1 MEEQD
6 SRCLARP
13 VHAGPYD
20 VGVFGGA
27 NSITL
32 FRVAGI
38 RIAVDWSWFIF
49 LFIVI
54 VWLSGFYGD
63 ILDEPG
69 STQSYGLALA
79 SAIGF
84 FGSILLHE
92 LGHAFEAKRS
102 GIGIRTIR
110 LWLFGGVAEMDQE
123 SESPGTEFRVA
134 IAGPVVTLLIAVILC
149 VIGIQAAGFDNFRDS
164 LEMRITAET
173 NVPITMVAWL
183 AAVNI
188 LVLGFN
194 LLPAFPMDGGRIVRS
209 IAWKITG
216 KRSAATRFAAGLG
229 RIFGFIFIGLGLLWI
244 FNGNLFSGLWL
255 AMIGFLV
262 NSSARAASRST
273 VGDKL
278 EGITVSQVMDTEPVS
293 IPAEI
298 DCARAL
304 EEYFLRFGW
313 SWFPVVDRHGS
324 FLGMAVRDRLEAVPE
339 VERDATPVISLV
351 EINPGFSVRSDAGLD
366 RLLGNP
372 QLRRFGALMVTDDQ
386 GKLAGVVTVEQL
398 GRALQA

>member
-1 MEEQD
+1 MD
-6 SRCLARP
+6 
-13 VHAGPYD
+13 
-20 VGVFGGA
+20 VFGGG

-38 RIAVDWSWFIF
+38 RIAVDWSWFVF

-54 VWLSGFYGD
+54 VWLSSFYGD

-69 STQSYGLALA
+69 STQSYLLAVA
-79 SAIGF
+79 SAAGF

-92 LGHAFEAKRS
+92 MGHAFAAKRS

-110 LWLFGGVAEMDQE
+110 LWLFGGIAEMDQE
-123 SESPGTEFRVA
+123 SPNPGTEFKVA
-134 IAGPVVTLLIAVILC
+134 VAGPLVSLLIAIVLC
-149 VIGIQAAGFDNFRDS
+149 VIGIQAAGVNDFRDA
-164 LEMRITAET
+164 LEMRITAST
-173 NVPITMVAWL
+173 TGPITMVAWL

-209 IAWKITG
+209 IAWKVTG

-229 RIFGFIFIGLGLLWI
+229 RIFGFLFIALGIVWAV
-244 FNGNLFSGLWL
+244 NGNVFSGLWL

-262 NSSARAASRST
+262 NSSARAASQST
-273 VGDKL
+273 VTEKL
-278 EGITVSQVMDTEPVS
+278 EHVTVAEVMDPEPVA
-293 IPAEI
+293 IPGDI
-298 DCARAL
+298 DCARAM

-313 SWFPVVDRHGS
+313 SWFPVVDASGT
-324 FLGMAVRDRLEAVPE
+324 FIGMAVRDRVEAVPE
-339 VERDATPVISLV
+339 VERMTTRVDTLTERDPAFAVSRT
-351 EINPGFSVRSDAGLD
+351 AGLD
-366 RLLGNP
+366 SLLGNP

-386 GKLAGVVTVEQL
+386 GLLAGVVTIEQL

>member
-1 MEEQD
+1 
-6 SRCLARP
+6 
-13 VHAGPYD
+13 
-20 VGVFGGA
+20 
-27 NSITL
+27 
-32 FRVAGI
+32 VAGI

-63 ILDEPG
+63 VIDNRG
-69 STQSYGLALA
+69 STQAYVLALV
-79 SAIGF
+79 SALGF

-92 LGHAFEAKRS
+92 MGHAFAAKRE

-123 SESPGTEFRVA
+123 SASPGTEFKVA
-134 IAGPVVTLLIAVILC
+134 IAGPVVSLLIAVILC
-149 VIGIQAAGFDNFRDS
+149 VIGVQAAGADSFRNA
-164 LEMRITAET
+164 LEMRITADT
-173 NVPITMVAWL
+173 TGPITVVAWL

-188 LVLGFN
+188 IVLAFN
-194 LLPAFPMDGGRIVRS
+194 LLPAFPMDGGRVVRA
-209 IAWKITG
+209 IAWKVSG

-229 RIFGFIFIGLGLLWI
+229 RIFGFLFIGLGIAWI
-244 FNGNLFSGLWL
+244 IYGNVFSGLWL

-273 VGDKL
+273 VSEKL
-278 EGITVSQVMDTEPVS
+278 EGVTVAEVMDTEPVA

-313 SWFPVVDRHGS
+313 SWFPVVDRNGT
-324 FLGMAVRDRLEAVPE
+324 FLGMAVRDRIEAVTE

-351 EINPGFSVRSDAGLD
+351 ERNPGFSVSARAGLD
-366 RLLGNP
+366 SLIGNP

-386 GKLAGVVTVEQL
+386 GALTGVVTVEQL

>member
-1 MEEQD
+1 
-6 SRCLARP
+6 
-13 VHAGPYD
+13 
-20 VGVFGGA
+20 
-27 NSITL
+27 
-32 FRVAGI
+32 VAGI
-38 RIAVDWSWFIF
+38 RIAVDWSWFFF

-63 ILDEPG
+63 ILDDRG
-69 STQSYGLALA
+69 STQAYLLALA
-79 SAIGF
+79 SAVGF

-92 LGHAFEAKRS
+92 MGHAFAARRN

-123 SESPGTEFRVA
+123 SQTPGTEFKVA
-134 IAGPVVTLLIAVILC
+134 IAGPVVTLLIAVVLC
-149 VIGIQAAGFDNFRDS
+149 LIGVQAAGADSFRDA
-164 LEMRITAET
+164 LEMRLTADT
-173 NVPITMVAWL
+173 TGPITMVAWL
-183 AAVNI
+183 DAVNI

-229 RIFGFIFIGLGLLWI
+229 RIFGFIFIGVGILWAI
-244 FNGNLFSGLWL
+244 NGNIFSGLWL

-262 NSSARAASRST
+262 NGSARAASRST
-273 VGDKL
+273 VSEKL
-278 EGITVSQVMDTEPVS
+278 EGVTVAEVMDTEPVA

-313 SWFPVVDRHGS
+313 SWFPVVDRNGV
-324 FLGMAVRDRLEAVPE
+324 FLGMAVRDQVEGVPE
-339 VERDATPVISLV
+339 VERDSTPVISLV
-351 EINPGFSVRSDAGLD
+351 ERNPGFSVSSGAGLD
-366 RLLGNP
+366 SLLGNS
-372 QLRRFGALMVTDDQ
+372 QMRRFGALMVIDEHGLLT
-386 GKLAGVVTVEQL
+386 GVVTIEQL

>member
-1 MEEQD
+1 M
-6 SRCLARP
+6 
-13 VHAGPYD
+13 
-20 VGVFGGA
+20 GVFGVG

-38 RIAVDWSWFIF
+38 RIAVDWSWFFF

-54 VWLSGFYGD
+54 VWLSDFYGD

-69 STQSYGLALA
+69 STDSYLLALL

-92 LGHAFEAKRS
+92 LGHAFAARRS
-102 GIGIRTIR
+102 GIGISTIR
-110 LWLFGGVAEMDQE
+110 LWLFGGVAEMTQE
-123 SESPGTEFRVA
+123 SDSPGTEFKVA
-134 IAGPVVTLLIAVILC
+134 VAGPIVTLVIAVVLC
-149 VIGIQAAGFDNFRDS
+149 VIGIQAAGTESFRDA
-164 LEMRITAET
+164 LEMRLTADT
-173 NVPITMVAWL
+173 TGPITMVAWL

-194 LLPAFPMDGGRIVRS
+194 LLPAFPMDGGRIVRA

-216 KRSAATRFAAGLG
+216 KRGAATRFAAGLG
-229 RIFGFIFIGLGLLWI
+229 RIFGFLFIGLGIVWMI
-244 FNGNLFSGLWL
+244 SGNVFSGIWL

-273 VGDKL
+273 ISDKL
-278 EGITVSQVMDTEPVS
+278 EQVTVAEVMDPEPVA
-293 IPAEI
+293 IPAEV

-313 SWFPVVDRHGS
+313 SWFPVVDASGA
-324 FLGMAVRDRLEAVPE
+324 FLGMAIRDRLETVPE
-339 VERDATPVISLV
+339 VERAATPVGGLV
-351 EINPGFSVRSDAGLD
+351 ERDPGLAVNAQAGLD
-366 RLLGNP
+366 SLLGNP
-372 QLRRFGALMVTDDQ
+372 HLRRFGALMVTDE
-386 GKLAGVVTVEQL
+386 GGRLTGVITVEQL
-398 GRALQA
+398 GRALQTH

>member
-1 MEEQD
+1 M
-6 SRCLARP
+6 P
-13 VHAGPYD
+13 
-20 VGVFGGA
+20 VFGGGS
-27 NSITL
+27 SITL

-63 ILDEPG
+63 ILDNRG
-69 STQSYGLALA
+69 STQAYLLALA

-92 LGHAFEAKRS
+92 MGHAFAARRE

-123 SESPGTEFRVA
+123 SQTPGTEFKVA
-134 IAGPVVTLLIAVILC
+134 VAGPIVTLLIAIILC
-149 VIGIQAAGFDNFRDS
+149 VIGIQAAGADSFRDA
-164 LEMRITAET
+164 LEMRLTADT
-173 NVPITMVAWL
+173 TGPITMVAWL

-194 LLPAFPMDGGRIVRS
+194 LLPAFPMDGGRIVRA

-229 RIFGFIFIGLGLLWI
+229 RIFGFLFIGVGILWAI
-244 FNGNLFSGLWL
+244 NGNVFSGLWL

-262 NSSARAASRST
+262 NGSARAASRST
-273 VGDKL
+273 VSEKL
-278 EGITVSQVMDTEPVS
+278 EGVTVAEVMDTEPVA

-304 EEYFLRFGW
+304 DEYFVRFGW
-313 SWFPVVDRHGS
+313 SWFPVVDRNGV
-324 FLGMAVRDRLEAVPE
+324 FVGMAVRDQIESVPE

-351 EINPGFSVRSDAGLD
+351 ERSPGFSVSSRAGLD
-366 RLLGNP
+366 SLLGNP
-372 QLRRFGALMVTDDQ
+372 QMRRFGALMVIDDH
-386 GKLAGVVTVEQL
+386 GLLTGVVTVEQL

>member
-1 MEEQD
+1 M
-6 SRCLARP
+6 S
-13 VHAGPYD
+13 
-20 VGVFGGA
+20 VFGGG

-38 RIAVDWSWFIF
+38 RIAVDWSWFVF

-63 ILDEPG
+63 ILGESG
-69 STQSYGLALA
+69 STQSYLLALA
-79 SAIGF
+79 SAVGF

-92 LGHAFEAKRS
+92 MGHAFAARRL
-102 GIGIRTIR
+102 GIGISTIR
-110 LWLFGGVAEMDQE
+110 LWLFGGVAEMDRE
-123 SESPGTEFRVA
+123 SESPGTEFKVA
-134 IAGPVVTLLIAVILC
+134 IAGPVVTLLIAIVLC
-149 VIGIQAAGFDNFRDS
+149 IVGIQAAGIDNFRDA
-164 LEMRITAET
+164 LEMRVTADT
-173 NVPITMVAWL
+173 TGPITMVAWL

-194 LLPAFPMDGGRIVRS
+194 LLPAFPVDGGRIVRS

-216 KRSAATRFAAGLG
+216 KRGSATRFAAGLG
-229 RIFGFIFIGLGLLWI
+229 RIFGFIFIGLGILWAL
-244 FNGNLFSGLWL
+244 NGNLFSGLWL

-262 NSSARAASRST
+262 NGSARAASRST
-273 VGDKL
+273 VGDRL
-278 EGITVSQVMDTEPVS
+278 EGITVAQVMDREPVA

-313 SWFPVVDRHGS
+313 SWFPVVDRNGS
-324 FLGMAVRDRLEAVPE
+324 FLGMAVRDKLEAVPE

-351 EINPGFSVRSDAGLD
+351 EINPGFSVNAHAGLET
-366 RLLGNP
+366 LLGNP
-372 QLRRFGALMVTDDQ
+372 QLRRFGALMVTDEQ
-386 GKLAGVVTVEQL
+386 GQLAGVVTVEQL

>member
-1 MEEQD
+1 VD
-6 SRCLARP
+6 
-13 VHAGPYD
+13 
-20 VGVFGGA
+20 VFGGG

-38 RIAVDWSWFIF
+38 RIAVDWSWFVF

-54 VWLSGFYGD
+54 VWLSSFYGD

-69 STQSYGLALA
+69 STQSYLLAVA
-79 SAIGF
+79 SAAGF

-92 LGHAFEAKRS
+92 MGHAFAAKRS

-110 LWLFGGVAEMDQE
+110 LWLFGGIAEMDQE
-123 SESPGTEFRVA
+123 SPNPGTEFKVA
-134 IAGPVVTLLIAVILC
+134 VAGPLVSLLIAIVLC
-149 VIGIQAAGFDNFRDS
+149 VIGIQAAGVNDFRDA
-164 LEMRITAET
+164 LEMRITAST
-173 NVPITMVAWL
+173 TGPITMVAWL

-209 IAWKITG
+209 IAWKVTG

-229 RIFGFIFIGLGLLWI
+229 RIFGFLFIALGIVWAV
-244 FNGNLFSGLWL
+244 NGNVFSGLWL

-262 NSSARAASRST
+262 NSSARAASQST
-273 VGDKL
+273 VTEKL
-278 EGITVSQVMDTEPVS
+278 EHVTVAEVMDPEPVA
-293 IPAEI
+293 IPGDI
-298 DCARAL
+298 DCARAM

-313 SWFPVVDRHGS
+313 SWFPVVDASGT
-324 FLGMAVRDRLEAVPE
+324 FIGMAVRDRVEAVPE
-339 VERDATPVISLV
+339 VERMTTRVDTLTERDPAFAVSRT
-351 EINPGFSVRSDAGLD
+351 AGLD
-366 RLLGNP
+366 SLLGNP

-386 GKLAGVVTVEQL
+386 GLLAGVVTIEQL

>member
-1 MEEQD
+1 M
-6 SRCLARP
+6 
-13 VHAGPYD
+13 
-20 VGVFGGA
+20 FGGG

-38 RIAVDWSWFIF
+38 RIAVDWSWFLF

-63 ILDEPG
+63 ILDDHG
-69 STQSYGLALA
+69 STQAYLLALA
-79 SAIGF
+79 SAVGF

-92 LGHAFEAKRS
+92 MGHAFAARRN

-123 SESPGTEFRVA
+123 SQSPGTEFKVA

-149 VIGIQAAGFDNFRDS
+149 VIGIQAAGTDSFRDA
-164 LEMRITAET
+164 LEMRITADT
-173 NVPITMVAWL
+173 TGPITMVAWL

-229 RIFGFIFIGLGLLWI
+229 RIFGFLFIALGIVWAV
-244 FNGNLFSGLWL
+244 NGNVFSGLWL

-273 VGDKL
+273 VSEKL
-278 EGITVSQVMDTEPVS
+278 EGVTVAEVMDTEPVA

-313 SWFPVVDRHGS
+313 SWFPVIDRDGA
-324 FLGMAVRDRLEAVPE
+324 FIGMAVRDQIEAVPE
-339 VERDATPVISLV
+339 VERDATPVITLV
-351 EINPGFSVRSDAGLD
+351 ERDPGFSVSSRAGLD
-366 RLLGNP
+366 SLLGNP
-372 QLRRFGALMVTDDQ
+372 QLRRFGALMVTDEQ
-386 GKLAGVVTVEQL
+386 GLLTGVVTVEQL

>member
-1 MEEQD
+1 M
-6 SRCLARP
+6 
-13 VHAGPYD
+13 
-20 VGVFGGA
+20 FGGG

-38 RIAVDWSWFIF
+38 RIAVDWSWFVF

-54 VWLSGFYGD
+54 VWLSSFYGD

-69 STQSYGLALA
+69 STQSYLLAVA
-79 SAIGF
+79 SAAGF

-92 LGHAFEAKRS
+92 MGHAFAAKRS

-110 LWLFGGVAEMDQE
+110 LWLFGGIAEMDQE
-123 SESPGTEFRVA
+123 SPNPGTEFKVA
-134 IAGPVVTLLIAVILC
+134 VAGPLVSLLIAIVLC
-149 VIGIQAAGFDNFRDS
+149 VIGIQAAGVNDFRDA
-164 LEMRITAET
+164 LEMRITAST
-173 NVPITMVAWL
+173 TGPITMVAWL

-209 IAWKITG
+209 IAWKVTG

-229 RIFGFIFIGLGLLWI
+229 RIFGFLFIALGIVWAV
-244 FNGNLFSGLWL
+244 NGNVFSGLWL

-262 NSSARAASRST
+262 NSSARAASQST
-273 VGDKL
+273 VTEKL
-278 EGITVSQVMDTEPVS
+278 EHVTVAEVMDPEPVA
-293 IPAEI
+293 IPGDI
-298 DCARAL
+298 DCARAM

-313 SWFPVVDRHGS
+313 SWFPVVDASGT
-324 FLGMAVRDRLEAVPE
+324 FIGMAVRDRVEAVPE
-339 VERDATPVISLV
+339 VERMTTRVDTLTERDPAFAVSRT
-351 EINPGFSVRSDAGLD
+351 AGLD
-366 RLLGNP
+366 SLLGNP

-386 GKLAGVVTVEQL
+386 GLLAGVVTIEQL

>member
-1 MEEQD
+1 MPGD
-6 SRCLARP
+6 AC
-13 VHAGPYD
+13 PYD
-20 VGVFGGA
+20 VTVFGGGS
-27 NSITL
+27 SITL

-38 RIAVDWSWFIF
+38 RIAVDWSWFLF

-63 ILDEPG
+63 ILGEPG
-69 STQSYGLALA
+69 SSQSYLLALL

-92 LGHAFEAKRS
+92 LGHAFAARRS

-123 SESPGTEFRVA
+123 SDSPGTEFKVA
-134 IAGPVVTLLIAVILC
+134 IAGPVVTLLIAIVLC
-149 VIGIQAAGFDNFRDS
+149 VIGLQAAGTDNFRDAM
-164 LEMRITAET
+164 EMRLTAET
-173 NVPITMVAWL
+173 TGPITMVAWL
-183 AAVNI
+183 ASVNI

-229 RIFGFIFIGLGLLWI
+229 RIFGFLFIGLGLVWAL
-244 FNGNLFSGLWL
+244 NGNVFSGLWL
-255 AMIGFLV
+255 AMIGILV
-262 NSSARAASRST
+262 NGAARAASRST
-273 VGDKL
+273 VSDRL
-278 EGITVSQVMDTEPVS
+278 EGVTVGEVMDREPVA
-293 IPAEI
+293 IPSEL

-313 SWFPVVDRHGS
+313 SWFPVVNADGA
-324 FLGMAVRDRLEAVPE
+324 FIGMAMRETIDQVPE
-339 VERDATPVISLV
+339 VERARTEVGSLA
-351 EINPGFSVRSDAGLD
+351 ERDPGFAVRQTAGLD
-366 RLLGNP
+366 SLLGNP
-372 QLRRFGALMVTDDQ
+372 QLRRFGALMVTDEA
-386 GKLAGVVTVEQL
+386 GHLSGVVTVEQL
-398 GRALQA
+398 GRALQAR